1 MSREAANGHALQTMV
16 LAAVRRWPL
25 TMVYASLLVDHLAFA
40 VGREVKYP
48 PRPELHQRLEGIEA
62 LARRGRRPL
71 ARQMVMREL
80 ADPQIF
86 ALLANGN
93 PRIERALSNPRINLR
108 DVERLAAA
116 ARERHPPRRGQGK
129 FYPDPVA
136 GPDAREH
143 CALIVSVA
151 WHKDTGNWPG
161 HGNPTAQLICE
172 LLWRK
177 AGDAP
182 QHLLHGGFDA
192 PGTFATWRK
201 HLVTARRYQ
210 PPHAAGVLVANS
222 LARSLAGLSE
232 QRRRLPKRHVP
243 DRRRQIALYA
253 TIFQSDPTRADTA
266 SFFFGKTTK

>member
-1 MSREAANGHALQTMV
+1 
-16 LAAVRRWPL
+16 
-25 TMVYASLLVDHLAFA
+25 LVDHLAFDI
-40 VGREVKYP
+40 GREGKYP
-48 PRPELHQRLEGIEA
+48 PRPELHQRLERIEA

-71 ARQMVMREL
+71 ARQMVMQEL

-129 FYPDPVA
+129 FYPDPLV

-151 WHKDTGNWPG
+151 WRKDTGKWPG

-172 LLWRK
+172 LLWQG
-177 AGDAP
+177 ADGMP
-182 QHLLHGGFDA
+182 HLPHRGFDA
-192 PGTFATWRK
+192 PGTFATWSK
-201 HLVTARRYQ
+201 HLVTARWYR
-210 PPHAAGVLVANS
+210 PPHAAGVLVTNS
-222 LARSLAGLSE
+222 LARLSE
-232 QRRRLPKRHVP
+232 QRRRSLKRHVP
-243 DRRRQIALYA
+243 DRRRQVALYA
-253 TIFQSDPTRADTA
+253 TIFESDPICAVRRLILAHLKFRYGL
-266 SFFFGKTTK
+266 FFPEKTTH